1 MDCLVFEKF
10 DDAAVHLK
18 TVCENSNRREAMKE
32 AALGYCP
39 DEITKTKVRTLFIE
53 MEDVLEQSLH
63 SGINLAKQGDW
74 EGAARLSTEAAEK
87 LPGNLDA
94 QLMASQ
100 ILLKAMENGGWDDE
114 RFLLARK
121 FLEKAR
127 RLSPNDQRLAK
138 LGEIIDRVKKKF

>member
-1 MDCLVFEKF
+1 
-10 DDAAVHLK
+10 
-18 TVCENSNRREAMKE
+18 
-32 AALGYCP
+32 
-39 DEITKTKVRTLFIE
+39 
-53 MEDVLEQSLH
+53 
-63 SGINLAKQGDW
+63 
-74 EGAARLSTEAAEK
+74 
-87 LPGNLDA
+87 
-94 QLMASQ
+94 MASQ